1 MAAMAALHASESDNR
16 ILWIGVAASMA
27 LHAAVLWM
35 FPGLRQSTPP
45 AVTVLTATITPRA
58 AAPERRERVAEP
70 PRVPAPE
77 PHPRAQPK
85 PHPAPPK
92 PVLTRPTPEPAAS
105 SVVQEPPAP
114 PAPVPQA
121 PVAPSAPPVA
131 SVPAAAAPAPPAP
144 RVEQPSAPSA
154 APATTNRAGDAADAG
169 NLDQYRLALI
179 GMARKY
185 KRYPSQA
192 MERGWTGKVEVR
204 LVIGANGNIASAL
217 VKTSSG
223 YDVLDNQALDMIKK
237 AKPVTPIPPALRG
250 REFSIDI
257 PVIFDLQTG

>member
-1 MAAMAALHASESDNR
+1 MAAMAALHASDSDNR

-27 LHAAVLWM
+27 LHAAVLWL

-58 AAPERRERVAEP
+58 AAPERREPVTQA
-70 PRVPAPE
+70 PAPKPVE
-77 PHPRAQPK
+77 PRPHAQPK
-85 PHPAPPK
+85 PVPAPPE
-92 PVLTRPTPEPAAS
+92 PVLTRPTPEPSAP
-105 SVVQEPPAP
+105 SVAQEPPAP
-114 PAPVPQA
+114 PPPVPKA
-121 PVAPSAPPVA
+121 PVAPPAPPVA
-131 SVPAAAAPAPPAP
+131 SVPPAAAPVPPAP
-144 RVEQPSAPSA
+144 RAEQPSAPA
-154 APATTNRAGDAADAG
+154 APAATTNRAGDAADAG
-169 NLDQYRLALI
+169 TLDQYRLALI

-237 AKPVTPIPPALRG
+237 AKPITPIPPALRG
-250 REFSIDI
+250 REFSVDI
-257 PVIFDLQTG
+257 PVIFDLRTG